1 VTTTAIREQ
10 RPSAARQQLLP
21 MGRDGAMV
29 DGHLDDAETI
39 RTNLSRAVTTV
50 LSRS

>member
-29 DGHLDDAETI
+29 DGHLDDETI